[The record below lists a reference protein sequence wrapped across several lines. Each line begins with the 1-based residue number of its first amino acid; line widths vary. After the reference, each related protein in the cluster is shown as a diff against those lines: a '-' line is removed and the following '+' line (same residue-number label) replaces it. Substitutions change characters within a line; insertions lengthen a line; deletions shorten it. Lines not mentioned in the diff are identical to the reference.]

1 MCAATLQGGPEP
13 KEVLLKFFA
22 NDADFDR
29 ELDVTSKFQSIC
41 PGLPLARSSAASTP
55 WLASGLGGHS
65 SYRDENS
72 SMMASR

>member
-29 ELDVTSKFQSIC
+29 ELEVTSKFQSIC
-41 PGLPLARSSAASTP
+41 PGQLLACSFATSTP
-55 WLASGLGGHS
+55 WLASDPEEHS
-65 SYRDENS
+65 SNQDDNLI
-72 SMMASR
+72 MIAPT